1 MLKQVVNVV
10 AQRRMLNIYWYQI
23 LFKMKKQINEI
34 HRMQKLA
41 GIINEDLVGKP
52 HPSTLSVVGG
62 KYYTLPSTGKKIFS
76 TDLLDD
82 PTAAIDYPELT
93 SEEHMD
99 VVNIIK
105 DLLQQYI
112 ERFGEPEPP
121 YKEMFNMAKRYI
133 QRHLDLTK

>member
-1 MLKQVVNVV
+1 
-10 AQRRMLNIYWYQI
+10 
-23 LFKMKKQINEI
+23 MKKQINEI